1 MHHVSIRMKTQVLC
15 MLVGAVA
22 SSIVPG
28 IVSAQSFEGTIT
40 MRVTMGGGRG
50 GAAAPQALEFL
61 SRGGNVRV
69 NTMSPMGAVAILG
82 LATESK
88 SYVVIEKQK
97 TYMELVP
104 SEVVAVTE
112 TASTAKLTRTG
123 KKETVAGTECEHVVV
138 ESTDGNGATQRTD
151 MCLTRALGKYLN
163 PLAAMGGNRMPAWQ
177 QKLASDGGFPL
188 KVTLADG
195 TVAMEVTKIER
206 HRVSDTLFRIPAD
219 FNKMDLPKRP

>member
-1 MHHVSIRMKTQVLC
+1 MTNAVRDHVRVRTKIMLCVL
-15 MLVGAVA
+15 LGAVA
-22 SSIVPG
+22 PG
-28 IVSAQSFEGTIT
+28 IVGAQSFEGTIT
-40 MRVTMGGGRG
+40 MHVTIGGGRG
-50 GAAAPQALEFL
+50 GAAAPQELEFL

-69 NTMSPMGAVAILG
+69 NIMSPMGAVAILG

-88 SYVVIEKQK
+88 NYVVIEKQK
-97 TYMELVP
+97 TYMELAP
-104 SEVVAVTE
+104 TEIAAVTE
-112 TASTAKLTRTG
+112 TVSTAKLTRTG

-219 FNKMDLPKRP
+219 FNKMDVPKRP